1 VFGNL
6 FQIRFFIWKQTAGT
20 LIDNMLYFK
29 LNVDCRQLMK
39 MYHQLTEELIKW
51 TTENYIYSS
60 TDLQLWFIH
69 MQQ

>member
-6 FQIRFFIWKQTAGT
+6 FQIRFLIWKQTAGT

-60 TDLQLWFIH
+60 TDLQL
-69 MQQ
+69 